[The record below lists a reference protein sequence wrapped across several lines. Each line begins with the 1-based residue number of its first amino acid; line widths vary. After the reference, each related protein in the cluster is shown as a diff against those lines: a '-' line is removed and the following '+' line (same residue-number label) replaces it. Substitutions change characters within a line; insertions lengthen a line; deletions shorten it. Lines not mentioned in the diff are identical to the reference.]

1 MRISIHQSS
10 FNVALDIALGIALI
24 LALSITSAHQSV
36 AAQVAV
42 KPEPAPE
49 RVMAGLRNANAS
61 TRRETADQLG
71 ALRARNAVRPL
82 IEALKDKDPG
92 VREAAAFALGQIA
105 NPVAAD
111 ALTRLVADKDP
122 GVRAAA
128 VFALG
133 MIGERKSSS
142 AIAGALDDADTNVR
156 SSAVIAL
163 GLMQDDDAIDELV
176 EMLGDANFDPRF
188 DAAWALGEIGEP
200 DAENALRA
208 TDATIDALRLP
219 EVWRAPYRQT
229 VENALT
235 NLRTTEHGSPSRP
248 RRATGVI
255 PEPLRYSSTTQPARL
270 RQSVST
276 APTEKA
282 LRAKISGAVGLRL
295 LVAADGRPARVY
307 VIRRLGYGLDQRA
320 VEAALQYRFEP
331 AMQGGL
337 PQTTWVELEV
347 KF

>member
-1 MRISIHQSS
+1 MGIGIHFRS
-10 FNVALDIALGIALI
+10 FNVAFI
-24 LALSITSAHQSV
+24 ITLCLTLAHQPA
-36 AAQVAV
+36 AAQVVV
-42 KPEPAPE
+42 KPEPVPE
-49 RVMAGLRNANAS
+49 GVLAGLKHPTAS
-61 TRRETADQLG
+61 TRRETANQLG
-71 ALRARNAVRPL
+71 ALRARDAVRPL
-82 IEALKDKDPG
+82 IEALRDKDAG

-105 NPVAAD
+105 SPTAVD
-111 ALTRLVADKDP
+111 GLTRLLADKDAET
-122 GVRAAA
+122 RAAA

-133 MIGERKSSS
+133 MIGERKSRS
-142 AIAGALDDADTNVR
+142 AIAGALDDADTGVR

-163 GLMQDDDAIDELV
+163 GLMLDEDAVDELI
-176 EMLGDANFDPRF
+176 EMLGDANFDPRY

-219 EVWRAPYRQT
+219 DVWRESYRQT
-229 VENALT
+229 VKNALA
-235 NLRTTEHGSPSRP
+235 NLRTTEHGTPTRP

-255 PEPLRYSSTTQPARL
+255 AEPLRYSSATQPARL
-270 RQSVST
+270 RQSVAV

-282 LRAKISGAVGLRL
+282 LRARVSGAVGLRL
-295 LVAADGRPARVY
+295 LVSADGRPARAY

-331 AMQGGL
+331 ATQNGL
-337 PQTTWVELEV
+337 PQTTWVELDV

>member
-1 MRISIHQSS
+1 MGITVHQKS
-10 FNVALDIALGIALI
+10 FNA
-24 LALSITSAHQSV
+24 ALSIALCITLNMALCFSSAQQSV
-36 AAQVAV
+36 AAQVAA
-42 KPEPAPE
+42 KPEPVSE
-49 RVMAGLRNANAS
+49 RVMAGLKNSNAS

-71 ALRARNAVRPL
+71 ALRVRNAVRPL
-82 IEALKDKDPG
+82 IETLKDKDAG

-111 ALTRLVADKDP
+111 PLTRLVADKDA

-142 AIAGALDDADTNVR
+142 AIAGALDDADTGVR

-163 GLMQDDDAIDELV
+163 GLMQDDDAVDELV
-176 EMLGDANFDPRF
+176 EMLGDVNFDPRF

-219 EVWRAPYRQT
+219 DIWREPYRQT
-229 VENALT
+229 VQNALT
-235 NLRTTEHGSPSRP
+235 NLHTTEHGAPSRP

-270 RQSVST
+270 RQSVAA

-282 LRAKISGAVGLRL
+282 LRAKISGAVSLRL
-295 LVAADGRPARVY
+295 LVAADGRPARAY

-337 PQTTWVELEV
+337 PQSTWVELEV

>member
-1 MRISIHQSS
+1 MGISIHQKL
-10 FNVALDIALGIALI
+10 FNVALIIALCMA
-24 LALSITSAHQSV
+24 AHQSA
-36 AAQVAV
+36 AAQTAG
-42 KPEPAPE
+42 KPEPASE
-49 RVMAGLRNANAS
+49 RVLAGLKHATAS
-61 TRRETADQLG
+61 TRRETANQLG

-82 IEALKDKDPG
+82 IEALKDKDAG

-111 ALTRLVADKDP
+111 ALTRSLADKDAET
-122 GVRAAA
+122 RAAA

-133 MIGERKSSS
+133 MIGERKSRA
-142 AIAGALDDADTNVR
+142 AIAGALDDTDTGVR

-163 GLMQDDDAIDELV
+163 GLMQDEDAVDELV
-176 EMLGDANFDPRF
+176 EMLGDINFDPRF

-219 EVWRAPYRQT
+219 DVWREAYRQT
-229 VENALT
+229 VKNALA
-235 NLRTTEHGSPSRP
+235 NLRTTEHGAPSRP

-270 RQSVST
+270 RQSVAA

-282 LRAKISGAVGLRL
+282 LRTKISGAVGLRL
-295 LVAADGRPARVY
+295 LVAADGRPGRAY

-347 KF
+347 RF

>member
-1 MRISIHQSS
+1 MGISIHQKLFS
-10 FNVALDIALGIALI
+10 IALI
-24 LALSITSAHQSV
+24 IALCMAAHQSV
-36 AAQVAV
+36 AAQAPVS
-42 KPEPAPE
+42 PSSAPE
-49 RVMAGLRNANAS
+49 RVMAGLKNANAS
-61 TRRETADQLG
+61 TRRETATQLG

-82 IEALKDKDPG
+82 IEALRDKDAG
-92 VREAAAFALGQIA
+92 VREAAAFALGQIT

-111 ALTRLVADKDP
+111 ALARLLADKDAET
-122 GVRAAA
+122 RAAA

-133 MIGERKSSS
+133 MIGERKSLS
-142 AIAGALDDADTNVR
+142 AIAGALDDADINVR

-163 GLMQDDDAIDELV
+163 GLMQDEDAVDELV
-176 EMLGDANFDPRF
+176 EMLGDNNFDPRF
-188 DAAWALGEIGEP
+188 DAAWALGEIGEL

-219 EVWRAPYRQT
+219 DVWREAYRQT
-229 VENALT
+229 VKNALA
-235 NLRTTEHGSPSRP
+235 NLRTTEHGTPTRP

-270 RQSVST
+270 RQSVAA

-331 AMQGGL
+331 AMQSGL

>member
-1 MRISIHQSS
+1 MFDRQMKISIHQKL
-10 FNVALDIALGIALI
+10 FNVALIIGLCM
-24 LALSITSAHQSV
+24 
-36 AAQVAV
+36 AAQQSAAAQTAA
-42 KPEPAPE
+42 KPEPAAE
-49 RVMAGLRNANAS
+49 RVMAGLKHATAS
-61 TRRETADQLG
+61 TRRETANQLG

-82 IEALKDKDPG
+82 IEALKDKDAG

-105 NPVAAD
+105 NPAAVD
-111 ALTRLVADKDP
+111 ALTRSLADKDAET
-122 GVRAAA
+122 RAAA

-133 MIGERKSSS
+133 MIGERKSRA
-142 AIAGALDDADTNVR
+142 AIADALDDTDTGVR

-163 GLMQDDDAIDELV
+163 GVMQDEDAVDELV
-176 EMLGDANFDPRF
+176 EMLGDINFDPRF
-188 DAAWALGEIGEP
+188 DAAWALGEIGET

-219 EVWRAPYRQT
+219 DVWREAYRQT
-229 VENALT
+229 VKNALA
-235 NLRTTEHGSPSRP
+235 NLRTAEHGAPTRP

-270 RQSVST
+270 RLSVAT

-295 LVAADGRPARVY
+295 LVAADGRPARAY